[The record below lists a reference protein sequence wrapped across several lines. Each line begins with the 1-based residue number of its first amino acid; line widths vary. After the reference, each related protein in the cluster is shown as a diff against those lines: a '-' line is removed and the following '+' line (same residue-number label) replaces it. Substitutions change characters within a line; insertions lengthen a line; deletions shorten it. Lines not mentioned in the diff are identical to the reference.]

1 MKLSDYI
8 FDFLA
13 NQGVRHVFM
22 LAGGAAMHL
31 NDSLGGNERIGY
43 VCTLHEQ
50 AAAIAAEAYSRVTGD
65 LGVALVTAGPGSTNA
80 VTGVTAA
87 WLDSTPC
94 VFISGQV
101 KRADRAVGTAL
112 RQRGVQEVDI
122 VSIVRPITKYA
133 ITVTDPQDIRL
144 HLEKA
149 VHLARSGRPGPVW
162 LDIPL
167 DVQAAAI
174 DPATLAGA
182 GPLMDETKQ
191 GPPDLPDLVGKTI
204 KALNAA
210 ERPVILIGN
219 GVRIARA
226 EHDLPQLLSA
236 LGIPILTTRLGVD
249 LVPASDPLLV
259 GMPGGIASRAANFTL
274 QNSDYLL
281 ILGARLDM
289 ALIAYAPERLA
300 REATKIMV
308 NIDEAEID
316 KLGGIIDIPVVADA
330 KAFIAGMLAE
340 AVRLERKDRTPWLT
354 RCADWKA
361 RYPFVLP
368 EQRVLDRRH
377 HHVRLF
383 GSRCRKNWRK
393 EISFYPAVL
402 ALPVKSSLTAFS
414 VKPGQRV
421 FHNKGTGAMGLA
433 QPSAIG
439 AAVGGGGRRT
449 VVVDGDGGFQMN
461 IQELETVRRLGL
473 PIKFFVIDNGGYASI
488 RSSQRGYFNRLT
500 GADATSGMTLPDVL
514 KVAAAYG
521 LPTID
526 IAEPSQLRNGIREAL
541 ASPGPMVCRVVVLP
555 DEPRM
560 PRVTSMQKP
569 DGGMISKPLE
579 DMWPFLSRQEFLENM
594 IVAPV
599 EE

>member
-1 MKLSDYI
+1 MKLSDYV

-13 NQGVRHVFM
+13 KQGVRHVFM

-31 NDSLGGNERIGY
+31 NDSLGGNQQIDY

-65 LGVALVTAGPGSTNA
+65 LGVALFTAGPGSTNA
-80 VTGVTAA
+80 VTGVLAA

-112 RQRGVQEVDI
+112 RQCGVQEVDI

-133 ITVTDPQDIRL
+133 ITLTDPQDIRL

-167 DVQAAAI
+167 DAQAAAI
-174 DPATLAGA
+174 EPTALAGA
-182 GPLMDETKQ
+182 GVLTDETKQ
-191 GPPDLPDLVGKTI
+191 GPPNLPNLARKTI
-204 KALNAA
+204 DALNAA

-226 EHDLPQLLSA
+226 EHDLPLLLSS
-236 LGIPILTTRLGVD
+236 LEIPILTTRLGVD

-259 GMPGGIASRAANFTL
+259 GMPGGVASRAANFAL
-274 QNSDYLL
+274 QNSDCLL

-308 NIDEAEID
+308 NIDQAEID
-316 KLGGIIDIPVVADA
+316 KLGGIIDVPVVADA
-330 KAFIAGMLAE
+330 KAFIAAMLAE
-340 AVRLERKDRTPWLT
+340 TARLQRKDRTTWLT
-354 RCADWKA
+354 RCADWKV
-361 RYPFVLP
+361 RYPFILP
-368 EQRVLDRRH
+368 EQRVLDH
-377 HHVRLF
+377 AITTYAF
-383 GSRCRKNWRK
+383 S
-393 EISFYPAVL
+393 AVL
-402 ALPVKSSLTAFS
+402 SEELVEGDIFLPGSSGFACEIVLTAFS
-414 VKPGQRV
+414 VKAGQRV

-473 PIKFFVIDNGGYASI
+473 PIKFFVIDNSGYASI

-500 GADATSGMTLPDVL
+500 GADASSRMTLPDLL

-526 IAEPSQLRNGIREAL
+526 IAEPFRLRNGIREAL
-541 ASPGPMVCRVVVLP
+541 ASPGPTVCRVVVLP

>member
-1 MKLSDYI
+1 MKCSDYI

-13 NQGVRHVFM
+13 QQGVRHVFM

-31 NDSLGGNERIGY
+31 DDSLGGNERIDY
-43 VCTLHEQ
+43 VCMLHEQ
-50 AAAIAAEAYSRVTGD
+50 AAAIAAEAYSRVTGE
-65 LGVALVTAGPGSTNA
+65 LGVALVTAGPGGTNT
-80 VTGVTAA
+80 VTGVAAA

-101 KRADRAVGTAL
+101 KRADLAVGTAL

-133 ITVTDPQDIRL
+133 ITVTDPLEIRL

-182 GPLMDETKQ
+182 GLLIDKTKQ
-191 GPPDLPDLVGKTI
+191 GSTDLPDLVRKTI
-204 KALNAA
+204 NALNAA
-210 ERPVILIGN
+210 KRPVILIGN

-226 EHDLPQLLSA
+226 EHDLPQLLCV

-249 LVPASDPLLV
+249 LVSANNPLLI
-259 GMPGGIASRAANFTL
+259 GMPGGVASRAANFSL
-274 QNSDYLL
+274 QNSDCLL

-308 NIDEAEID
+308 NVDEAEIN

-330 KAFIAGMLAE
+330 KAFIIEMLAQ
-340 AVRLERKDRTPWLT
+340 AARLEQKDRTPWLA
-354 RCADWKA
+354 RCADWKG

-368 EQRVLDRRH
+368 EQRVLDRAITTYA
-377 HHVRLF
+377 F
-383 GSRCRKNWRK
+383 S
-393 EISFYPAVL
+393 AVL
-402 ALPVKSSLTAFS
+402 SEELGEGDIFLPGSSGFACEIALTALS

-473 PIKFFVIDNGGYASI
+473 PIKFFVIDNSGYASI
-488 RSSQRGYFNRLT
+488 RSSQLGYFNRLT
-500 GADATSGMTLPDVL
+500 GADASSGVTLPDVL
-514 KVAAAYG
+514 KLAAAYG

-526 IAEPSQLRNGIREAL
+526 VAEPFRLRNGIREAL
-541 ASPGPMVCRVVVLP
+541 VSPGPIVCRVAVQP

-579 DMWPFLSRQEFLENM
+579 DMWPYLSRQEFLENM

>member
-1 MKLSDYI
+1 MKLSDYV

-13 NQGVRHVFM
+13 KQGVRHVFM

-31 NDSLGGNERIGY
+31 NDSLGGNQQIDY

-50 AAAIAAEAYSRVTGD
+50 SAAIAAEAYSRVTGD
-65 LGVALVTAGPGSTNA
+65 LGVALFTAGPGSTNA
-80 VTGVTAA
+80 VTGVLAA

-94 VFISGQV
+94 LFISGQV

-112 RQRGVQEVDI
+112 RQCGVQEADI

-133 ITVTDPQDIRL
+133 TTLTDPADIRL

-149 VHLARSGRPGPVW
+149 VYLARSGRPGPVW

-174 DPATLAGA
+174 EPTALAGA
-182 GPLMDETKQ
+182 GVLTDKTKQ
-191 GPPDLPDLVGKTI
+191 GPPNLANLVRKTI
-204 KALNAA
+204 DALNAA

-226 EHDLPQLLSA
+226 EHDLPLLLST
-236 LGIPILTTRLGVD
+236 LEIPILTTRLGVD

-259 GMPGGIASRAANFTL
+259 GMPGAVASRAANFAL
-274 QNSDYLL
+274 QNSDCLL

-308 NIDEAEID
+308 NIDQAEID
-316 KLGGIIDIPVVADA
+316 KLGGIIDVPVVADA
-330 KAFIAGMLAE
+330 KAFIDAMLVETARVE
-340 AVRLERKDRTPWLT
+340 HKDRTPWLR
-354 RCADWKA
+354 RCVDWKV
-361 RYPFVLP
+361 RYPFILP
-368 EQRVLDRRH
+368 EQRVLDQAITTYA
-377 HHVRLF
+377 F
-383 GSRCRKNWRK
+383 S
-393 EISFYPAVL
+393 AVL
-402 ALPVKSSLTAFS
+402 SEELEEGDIFLPGSSGFACEIVLTAFS
-414 VKPGQRV
+414 VKTGQRV

-439 AAVGGGGRRT
+439 AAVGGWGRRT

-473 PIKFFVIDNGGYASI
+473 PIKFFVIDNSGYASI

-500 GADATSGMTLPDVL
+500 GADSSSGITFADFL

-526 IAEPSQLRNGIREAL
+526 IGEPIRLRDGIREAL
-541 ASPGPMVCRVVVLP
+541 ASPGPIVCRVVVLP

-560 PRVTSMQKP
+560 PRVASMQRP
-569 DGGMISKPLE
+569 DGGMVSKPLE
-579 DMWPFLSRQEFLENM
+579 DMWPYLSRQEFLENM

>member
-13 NQGVRHVFM
+13 KQGVRHVFM

-80 VTGVTAA
+80 LTGVTAA

-144 HLEKA
+144 HLERA

-167 DVQAAAI
+167 DVQAAAV

-182 GPLMDETKQ
+182 GPLIDETKL
-191 GPPDLPDLVGKTI
+191 GPPDLSDLVGKTI

-226 EHDLPQLLSA
+226 EHDLPQLLSS

-249 LVPASDPLLV
+249 LVPANDPLLI
-259 GMPGGIASRAANFTL
+259 GIPGGIASRAANFTL

-308 NIDEAEID
+308 NIDQAEID

-368 EQRVLDRRH
+368 EQRL
-377 HHVRLF
+377 LSGAITTYAF
-383 GSRCRKNWRK
+383 S
-393 EISFYPAVL
+393 AVL
-402 ALPVKSSLTAFS
+402 SEELAEGDIFLPGSSGFASEIVLTAFS
-414 VKPGQRV
+414 VKTGQRV

-439 AAVGGGGRRT
+439 AAVAGGGRRT

-473 PIKFFVIDNGGYASI
+473 PIKFFIIDNNGYASI

-500 GADATSGMTLPDVL
+500 GADATSGMTL
-514 KVAAAYG
+514 VA
-521 LPTID
+521 
-526 IAEPSQLRNGIREAL
+526 S
-541 ASPGPMVCRVVVLP
+541 AS
-555 DEPRM
+555 
-560 PRVTSMQKP
+560 
-569 DGGMISKPLE
+569 GG
-579 DMWPFLSRQEFLENM
+579 
-594 IVAPV
+594 
-599 EE
+599 

>member
-13 NQGVRHVFM
+13 KQGVRHVFM

-31 NDSLGGNERIGY
+31 DDSLGGNERIGY

-65 LGVALVTAGPGSTNA
+65 LGVAVVTAGPGSTNA
-80 VTGVTAA
+80 VTGVVAA

-133 ITVTDPQDIRL
+133 ITVTDPQDIRV

-182 GPLMDETKQ
+182 GALVDQTKQ
-191 GPPDLPDLVGKTI
+191 GPPDLPDLAGKTI
-204 KALNAA
+204 EALNAA

-226 EHDLPQLLSA
+226 EHDLPQLLGT

-249 LVPASDPLLV
+249 LVPASDPLLI
-259 GMPGGIASRAANFTL
+259 GIPGGIASRAANFTL
-274 QNSDYLL
+274 QNSDCLL

-300 REATKIMV
+300 RAATKIMV
-308 NIDEAEID
+308 NIDKAEID

-330 KAFIAGMLAE
+330 KAFIVRMLAE
-340 AVRLERKDRTPWLT
+340 ATRLERKDRTPWRT
-354 RCADWKA
+354 RCANWKA

-368 EQRVLDRRH
+368 EQRVLDRAITTYA
-377 HHVRLF
+377 F
-383 GSRCRKNWRK
+383 S
-393 EISFYPAVL
+393 AVL
-402 ALPVKSSLTAFS
+402 SEELAEGDIFLPGSSGFASEIVLTAFS
-414 VKPGQRV
+414 VKAGQRV
-421 FHNKGTGAMGLA
+421 FHNKGTGGMGLA

-439 AAVGGGGRRT
+439 AAVAGAGRRT

-473 PIKFFVIDNGGYASI
+473 PIKFFVIDNDGYASI

-500 GADATSGMTLPDVL
+500 GADATSGVTLPDVL
-514 KVAAAYG
+514 KVAAAYN
-521 LPTID
+521 LRTID
-526 IAEPSQLRNGIREAL
+526 IAKPSQLRDGVREAL
-541 ASPGPMVCRVVVLP
+541 ASPGPMVCRVAVLP

-579 DMWPFLSRQEFLENM
+579 DMWPYLSREEFLENM

-599 EE
+599 KE

>member
-31 NDSLGGNERIGY
+31 DDSLGGNERIDY
-43 VCTLHEQ
+43 VCMLHEQ
-50 AAAIAAEAYSRVTGD
+50 AAAIAAEAYSRVTGE
-65 LGVALVTAGPGSTNA
+65 LGVALVTAGPGATNT

-94 VFISGQV
+94 VFVSGQV

-112 RQRGVQEVDI
+112 RQHGVQEVDI

-133 ITVTDPQDIRL
+133 VTVTNPQEIRL

-174 DPATLAGA
+174 DPAKLAGA
-182 GPLMDETKQ
+182 GLLIDDRTKQ
-191 GPPDLPDLVGKTI
+191 GLSDLPNLVRRTI
-204 KALNAA
+204 NALNAA

-219 GVRIARA
+219 GVRISRA
-226 EHDLPQLLSA
+226 ERDLPQLLKA
-236 LGIPILTTRLGVD
+236 LAIPILTTRLGVD
-249 LVPASDPLLV
+249 LVPASDPLLI
-259 GMPGGIASRAANFTL
+259 GMPGGVASRAANFTL
-274 QNSDYLL
+274 QNSDCLL

-308 NIDEAEID
+308 NIDQAEID

-340 AVRLERKDRTPWLT
+340 TSRLERKARAAWLT

-368 EQRVLDRRH
+368 EQRVIDRAITTYAFSAT
-377 HHVRLF
+377 LSDQLAEGDIF
-383 GSRCRKNWRK
+383 LPGSSGFAS
-393 EISFYPAVL
+393 EIA
-402 ALPVKSSLTAFS
+402 LTAFS
-414 VKPGQRV
+414 VKAGQRV

-439 AAVGGGGRRT
+439 AAVGSGGRRT

-473 PIKFFVIDNGGYASI
+473 PIKFFVIDNDGYASI

-500 GADATSGMTLPDVL
+500 GADATSGVTLPDVL

-526 IAEPSQLRNGIREAL
+526 IAEPSQLGDGIRDAL
-541 ASPGPMVCRVVVLP
+541 ASPGPVVCRVVVLP
-555 DEPRM
+555 DESRM
-560 PRVTSMQKP
+560 PRVTSMQTP

-579 DMWPFLSRQEFLENM
+579 DMWPFLSREEFLENM
-594 IVAPV
+594 IVAPL
-599 EE
+599 ED